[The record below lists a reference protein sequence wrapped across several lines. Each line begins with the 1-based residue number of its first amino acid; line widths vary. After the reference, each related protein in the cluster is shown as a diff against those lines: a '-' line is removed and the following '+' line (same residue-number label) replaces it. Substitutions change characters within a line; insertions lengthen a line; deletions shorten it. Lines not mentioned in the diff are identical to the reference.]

1 MGLLLC
7 IHEPVPVLA
16 LSQGDLRSEAATA
29 FAAVSRAEAA
39 GGNVTRLVGD
49 LDRAVRLIDAGGEA
63 DLVEADALI
72 RGVEAAASSVESG
85 GAQSRTMRYVETGFV
100 LVVLAAAAALVW
112 LYGSRVFW
120 RLWIRTKRGWRV
132 EQA

>member
-1 MGLLLC
+1 
-7 IHEPVPVLA
+7 
-16 LSQGDLRSEAATA
+16 
-29 FAAVSRAEAA
+29 
-39 GGNVTRLVGD
+39 
-49 LDRAVRLIDAGGEA
+49 GEA